1 MAEGIHS
8 VIYGNGTS
16 VGDGKVHTEFT
27 IDCMHPLVSV
37 ISMIAPSPDWIVGV
51 HDLLL
56 CRQGDWVKEYH
67 ADLFAYDC
75 GTDSGESYTSPNAP
89 ENPHQ
94 IIKELRNK
102 TTVNK
107 NSAFYDPSGGSISP
121 FAVLRLELLNVTGVC
136 STTEQ
141 PVSPPTPVCPDKK
154 VFKECGTACPP
165 TCTDPG
171 PLICTLQCV
180 QGCFCP
186 GGLFLDA
193 NDECVPQDQCPD
205 VPPIQHNC
213 CPEGEIFKA
222 LYKRPSISMYFQ
234 EFVFY
239 QVNRLIHLGII
250 TLST

>member
-1 MAEGIHS
+1 MQMAEGIHS

-141 PVSPPTPVCPDKK
+141 P
-154 VFKECGTACPP
+154 G
-165 TCTDPG
+165 
-171 PLICTLQCV
+171 
-180 QGCFCP
+180 
-186 GGLFLDA
+186 
-193 NDECVPQDQCPD
+193 
-205 VPPIQHNC
+205 
-213 CPEGEIFKA
+213 
-222 LYKRPSISMYFQ
+222 SI
-234 EFVFY
+234 
-239 QVNRLIHLGII
+239 L
-250 TLST
+250 